1 MSAARHVRAL
11 RLFPWFSAL
20 TVTPFFV
27 PVIVLFWE
35 DAGLSTGDIFLL
47 QGLFAGA
54 MALFEVPTGVVAD
67 RLGKRASLVLGQL
80 VVCLGFVAYG
90 FCGSFWSFAL
100 VELTIALG
108 LTLLSGA
115 DDALLFDLLEATG
128 QTGAYTEHAGRN
140 TTFRLVSYAAC
151 NIAGGLLAEAVS
163 LRATLWASALGPG
176 LAMVLALWLTD
187 AAPPRRARPG
197 RSELSEALG
206 LTRDA
211 ARFVWRQQLVRW
223 YAAFF
228 AVLTGSAA
236 WLLWLYQPY
245 MAHVGLPLWSFGLV
259 FALYSLAA
267 AASGRLAHRVEA
279 RLGREGSLVL
289 LALLQVAPPLLMGAL
304 VGPVAVL
311 FVLGHQ
317 AVRGM
322 ARPILSGRILAHTR
336 DDKRATVL
344 SLSSLGSKL
353 FFALTAPLIG
363 LVGDHLALP
372 GTLLVQGVLL
382 VVVLSLLGLAW
393 TRVPEKYHRVKPAP
407 QRGA

>member
-1 MSAARHVRAL
+1 MSAARHARAL

-20 TVTPFFV
+20 AMTPFFV

-35 DAGLSTGDIFLL
+35 DAGLSTGEVFLL

-54 MALFEVPTGVVAD
+54 MALLEVPTGVVAD
-67 RLGKRASLVLGQL
+67 RLGKRTSLVLGQL

-90 FCGSFWSFAL
+90 FSASFWTFAL
-100 VELTIALG
+100 VELAIALG

-128 QTGAYTEHAGRN
+128 QGDRYTEHAGRN
-140 TTFRLVSYAAC
+140 TTFRLVSYALC
-151 NIAGGLLAEAVS
+151 NVAGGLLAEAVS
-163 LRATLWASALGPG
+163 LRATLWASAAGPA
-176 LAMVLALWLTD
+176 LAMILALWLAD
-187 AAPPRRARPG
+187 ASPPRRARPG
-197 RSELSEALG
+197 QSELSEALA

-236 WLLWLYQPY
+236 WLLWLYQPF
-245 MAHVGLPLWSFGLV
+245 MSHVGLPLWSFGLL
-259 FALYSLAA
+259 FALYNLTAA
-267 AASGRLAHRVEA
+267 ATGRLSHRVEA
-279 RLGREGSLVL
+279 RLGREGSLVFL
-289 LALLQVAPPLLMGAL
+289 GLLQVAPPLLMGAL

-336 DDKRATVL
+336 VDKRATVL
-344 SLSSLGSKL
+344 SLSSLSSRL
-353 FFALTAPLIG
+353 FFALTAPLMAV
-363 LVGDHLALP
+363 VGDRLELP
-372 GTLLVQGVLL
+372 GTMLVQGGLL
-382 VVVLSLLGLAW
+382 VLILGLLAVAW

-407 QRGA
+407 PAG